1 MNEVFGGAFILL
13 GLFLLFALAFNGGVG
28 ISSVNYTFFISSL
41 LLVIIGFLR
50 FSMVGWRLIIVLTIA
65 SAVLYTPMV
74 WQRFNFNSVVVMSNV
89 YFDLSIITTL
99 LVSLT
104 CKPNKAQH

>member
-13 GLFLLFALAFNGGVG
+13 GLFLLFALAFNGSVG
-28 ISSVNYTFFISSL
+28 ISLVNYTFFTSSL

-50 FSMVGWRLIIVLTIA
+50 FSMVSWKLIIILTIG

-89 YFDLSIITTL
+89 YFDLGIITTV